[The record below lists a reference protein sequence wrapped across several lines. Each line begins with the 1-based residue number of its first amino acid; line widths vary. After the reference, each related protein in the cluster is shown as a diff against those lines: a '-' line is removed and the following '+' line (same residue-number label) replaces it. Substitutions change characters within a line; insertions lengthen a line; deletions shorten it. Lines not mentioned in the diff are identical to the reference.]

1 MSTLLKSHLDPKNL
15 FSWKNFRL
23 KTCRGRPC
31 KVAYKLHVPLNN
43 VYSVVC
49 IVIFCF
55 NNRKSW
61 FPFCSSLSTLWFLHK
76 VLLQWSKGE
85 NSRSCYSF
93 FEYHSMVGLWR
104 NLCDFAHYCAKYNFK
119 TPFNAKDDAKG
130 HIFQCYRNTKLDGFL
145 DIIRIITVTS
155 PKEGVWDLVF
165 NSKISWTSQ
174 TFFVALELKL
184 GWMAVPLFVCL
195 CLKRRQRLMSLYSR
209 TISITISHL
218 GFLLASSQMK
228 TNKNKSTVE
237 RPLNRTFSNNFHD
250 LFPGK
255 FLGKLDAL
263 KTFQLESSK
272 GF

>member
-31 KVAYKLHVPLNN
+31 KVAVKLHVPLNN

-130 HIFQCYRNTKLDGFL
+130 HIFQCYRNTKLDGYL

-174 TFFVALELKL
+174 TFFCCFGIETWLD
-184 GWMAVPLFVCL
+184 GGSPFCL
-195 CLKRRQRLMSLYSR
+195 SVSETTTTTNESLLTHDLNYDFSFR
-209 TISITISHL
+209 
-218 GFLLASSQMK
+218 LLAC
-228 TNKNKSTVE
+228 
-237 RPLNRTFSNNFHD
+237 F
-250 LFPGK
+250 FPNENQQK
-255 FLGKLDAL
+255 
-263 KTFQLESSK
+263 
-272 GF
+272 

>member
-31 KVAYKLHVPLNN
+31 KVAVKLHVPLNN

-119 TPFNAKDDAKG
+119 TFNAKDDAKAGTTHFSIGG
-130 HIFQCYRNTKLDGFL
+130 HTKLPFIQNLMDSL
-145 DIIRIITVTS
+145 ADRITF
-155 PKEGVWDLVF
+155 PQR
-165 NSKISWTSQ
+165 NSWTRFSKNQ
-174 TFFVALELKL
+174 LRVARMSWLGIETQCDGGELFL
-184 GWMAVPLFVCL
+184 SAVC
-195 CLKRRQRLMSLYSR
+195 MSV
-209 TISITISHL
+209 
-218 GFLLASSQMK
+218 K
-228 TNKNKSTVE
+228 DN
-237 RPLNRTFSNNFHD
+237 D
-250 LFPGK
+250 
-255 FLGKLDAL
+255 
-263 KTFQLESSK
+263 
-272 GF
+272 